1 MTQAH
6 THHWQAQQRVHHG
19 QPAAA
24 TVLAE
29 ADLAGAQ
36 RVVLTTTRSLRDG
49 ELVAGIA
56 AALGPRLAGRF
67 DAIPAHS
74 PRVAVIAGARC
85 IREARADLVVAVGGG
100 SVIDATKVMLQAV
113 WYGIDTAEGLSAI
126 VMGRHAGGAIASGW
140 DRDPQRLRMVAVP
153 TTLSAAEFSHSAG
166 VTDAARG
173 LKQSYRHPL
182 AVPVGVVLDP
192 AATLATPMSLLLSTG
207 LRAMDHAVERWCAAS
222 PQPFSDAMSRQAME
236 MLATG
241 LPALQADP
249 ASLAARARCQAA
261 MWLSILPQGTGVPV
275 GASHGIGYILGAA
288 WQVPHGVT
296 SCVMLPAVLEWNH
309 PVNGERQRAVAQA
322 LGRPQAPAGSAM
334 REFVRGLGLPWRLRD
349 LGITRSELAAIA
361 ARFDGSGPIATN
373 PRPVTGA
380 ADLEAILALAF

>member
-74 PRVAVIAGARC
+74 PREAVIAGARC

-182 AVPVGVVLDP
+182 AVPVAVVLDP